1 MIVRDALSPENGV
14 CLIASIVGV
23 ICLFDAAIDPFLVDD
38 VQCKGFI
45 PLDDVFA
52 CVKVKQA

>member
-23 ICLFDAAIDPFLVDD
+23 ICLFDAAINPFLVDD

-45 PLDDVFA
+45 PLDDVLA
-52 CVKVKQA
+52 